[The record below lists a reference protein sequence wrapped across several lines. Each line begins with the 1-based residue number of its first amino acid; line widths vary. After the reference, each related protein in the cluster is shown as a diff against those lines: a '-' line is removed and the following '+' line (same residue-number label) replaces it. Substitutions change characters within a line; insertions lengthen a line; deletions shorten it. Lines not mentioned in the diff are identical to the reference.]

1 MSFFGLNTVVDS
13 TAKPSVFDFN
23 DISEQSRDIYEET
36 NDDLNDETFGEAI
49 APGDRNFDF
58 AGQTAQ
64 VSGTLDEEQFAYTR
78 HRKPVGINASG
89 AAGNSQIEQSSEP
102 SLQPLASL
110 WGPAAAPAA
119 TSQPPSSG
127 SAPKIMSLEE
137 VEAQMLASS
146 RPISQHQQQPPQF
159 NGAMGG
165 FPGPQGPQG
174 HFPHGG
180 FPPMD
185 PYAMRFPQDPAI
197 LGGMPMG
204 SPMGFNG
211 PVPHMAQ
218 AGGPLHHAPP
228 PPPPPTTTHS
238 ASSVAPASTESV
250 NAISVSEAGE
260 SDKKPSA
267 APYSIVQP
275 TEELPPSLNQL
286 RSEAAGK
293 HEKERVFHKHSKSNG
308 TPPPPGLRF
317 NGLMT
322 QWDKNFVMRV
332 QLQQVVTEDPYN
344 EDFYYQVH
352 SAIQSRNNP
361 EQPLNALANT
371 YLFQTGQRGGRDRR
385 GHQENPLKR
394 MQQQVQQAVSSA
406 REHPK
411 REKIQAEGALGA
423 ISVGGV
429 KRPKKALN
437 LSLQLSLPGK
447 EHAPRSE
454 LYSKNQKHLLK
465 KMEDVYATLLDIESA
480 ERSRPNDAE
489 ELTKW
494 EENREVRCA
503 ELWENL
509 QVLAPVDAEGNQ
521 PFILMLSH
529 AKGKKLIPRIFRH
542 IDAKQRLTL
551 LTRIVAHLDQ
561 LDVVKDGSYKNGEL
575 KARSRESIEV
585 FSQAV
590 LPPLVHLISE
600 SNYDVVIGLLDI
612 ILGNSDIVHLC
623 STKIGLAFLT
633 VLISRAEL
641 INQEE
646 NVEQHD
652 VENWQNTFNTLFSK
666 TRGHLL
672 GMFPPRNV
680 DDSYVWHFLASLA
693 VAARLEHQRVL
704 VDEVREKIFGTMNEA
719 KALPMEIGAAK
730 ISNLNLFLNVMGLNA
745 TATEITELN

>member
-23 DISEQSRDIYEET
+23 DIADQSGGVYEDT

-64 VSGTLDEEQFAYTR
+64 VSATLDEEQFAYTR
-78 HRKPVGINASG
+78 HRKPVGVNPSG
-89 AAGNSQIEQSSEP
+89 AGSSQVAAATSSNQNSGP

-110 WGPAAAPAA
+110 WGPAA
-119 TSQPPSSG
+119 SQPPSTG
-127 SAPKIMSLEE
+127 SAPKILSLEE
-137 VEAQMLASS
+137 VEAQMLANS
-146 RPISQHQQQPPQF
+146 RPNSQHQQQPQF
-159 NGAMGG
+159 NGGMG
-165 FPGPQGPQG
+165 FPGPQG

-211 PVPHMAQ
+211 PVPHVGQPGA
-218 AGGPLHHAPP
+218 PLHPHAPP
-228 PPPPPTTTHS
+228 PPPPPSSSLPSSS
-238 ASSVAPASTESV
+238 APLASATPAAPDSTE
-250 NAISVSEAGE
+250 AGDLE
-260 SDKKPSA
+260 KKPSA
-267 APYSIVQP
+267 ALYSIVQP
-275 TEELPPSLNQL
+275 TEELPLSLNQL
-286 RSEAAGK
+286 RSEAAVK
-293 HEKERVFHKHSKSNG
+293 YQKDQSLRKTPKSSG
-308 TPPPPGLRF
+308 AFPSPSLRF
-317 NGLMT
+317 KGLMT

-394 MQQQVQQAVSSA
+394 MQQQVQQAVASA
-406 REHPK
+406 RDHPK

-437 LSLQLSLPGK
+437 LTLHLSLPGK
-447 EHAPRSE
+447 DHAHRSE
-454 LYSKNQKHLLK
+454 LYAKNQKHLLK
-465 KMEDVYATLLDIESA
+465 KMEDVYSTLLDIESA
-480 ERSRPNDAE
+480 ERSRPNDPE
-489 ELTKW
+489 ELKEW
-494 EENREVRCA
+494 EETQKVKCA

-719 KALPMEIGAAK
+719 KALPIEIGAAK